1 MNRLISIFKYIM
13 CCSFVLQTFIAE
25 AAVYRYQ
32 PEAKLSLKISKSGL
46 NRISNPP
53 YKITQL
59 TGDESKFRIKY
70 DEDGSNIYF
79 MPLVK
84 VGDVIEVSIKN
95 NVGHIQDLEFSVA
108 NIKGKSIVID
118 GMANLNID
126 KIQKSD
132 VAQMLRAMKDNVD
145 SKFYVQ
151 TINQSL
157 GSIKNLQV
165 KQTKIYRYKEL
176 AGGVFEL
183 KNNTKQEIVLNNR
196 EFAKRFD
203 KVKSFYP
210 ETSVIR
216 PRQTS
221 TLLIVQDTGGK

>member
-1 MNRLISIFKYIM
+1 M
-13 CCSFVLQTFIAE
+13 CCNFLLQVFIAE

-32 PEAKLSLKISKSGL
+32 SDAKLSLKISKSGL

-95 NVGHIQDLEFSVA
+95 NIGHIQDLEFTID

-118 GMANLNID
+118 GKANLNMD
-126 KIQKSD
+126 KMQKSN

-151 TINQSL
+151 KANQNL
-157 GSIKNLQV
+157 GSINNLQV

-183 KNNTKQEIVLNNR
+183 KNNTKREIALNNR

-210 ETSVIR
+210 ETSIIR
-216 PRQTS
+216 PKQTS